1 MLHSRKAITQK
12 YYFAILHLRTVGG
25 NKEKKIFEEKA
36 NEQLVMIYNNMSNVY
51 SKQNKWERVIEYAT
65 MVTALDPKNKKATFR
80 LGQAYLRQGKADKAK
95 PLLEDV
101 LKMDPND
108 ALVKSEIAR
117 LEEDEQHME
126 NREKNIYR
134 KMFS

>member
-1 MLHSRKAITQK
+1 MLHSRKAITQ
-12 YYFAILHLRTVGG
+12 
-25 NKEKKIFEEKA
+25 KEKKIFEEKA